1 MPNTLIQF
9 RVDEDLK
16 NEASALF
23 EELGI
28 DLSTALRI
36 FLIRSVKEKGMP
48 FDMKLDI
55 ESEIKKK
62 KQNEFRAEHE
72 GRR

>member
-1 MPNTLIQF
+1 MASTIIQC

-16 NEASALF
+16 NEATALF
-23 EELGI
+23 EELGM
-28 DLSTALRI
+28 DLSTALRM
-36 FLIRSVKEKGMP
+36 FLVRAVKEKGIP
-48 FDMKLDI
+48 FDVKLED
-55 ESEIKKK
+55 ETAKK

>member
-1 MPNTLIQF
+1 MPSTIVQF
-9 RVDEDLK
+9 RTDEDLK

-28 DLSTALRI
+28 DLSTALRL
-36 FLIRSVKEKGMP
+36 FLTRCVKERGIP
-48 FDMKLDI
+48 FDVKLDD
-55 ESEIKKK
+55 EIKKR

>member
-1 MPNTLIQF
+1 MPNALIQF

-28 DLSTALRI
+28 DLSTALRM
-36 FLIRSVKEKGMP
+36 FLIRCVKENGIP
-48 FDMKLDI
+48 FDMKLD
-55 ESEIKKK
+55 EEIRKR

>member
-1 MPNTLIQF
+1 MATTLVQF

-28 DLSTALRI
+28 DLSTALRM
-36 FLIRSVKEKGMP
+36 FLVRSVKEKGIP
-48 FDMKLDI
+48 FDVKLSD
-55 ESEIKKK
+55 EIKKK